1 MPQYDI
7 RNRQFNNYG
16 ISTTKSG
23 ITKIPSSGTGVAGL
37 LTSLRDD
44 MIANWQLY
52 NGEPVVG
59 NEIILSSLDGSQPTF
74 VTKRFFRELDV
85 TQPSLDQSTTLGYL
99 GSANYGK
106 GPIKK
111 QHVLLLESDIDI
123 LPNRGSVSRG
133 VDQTYRVRLEY
144 DERDRIHPYDKEFE
158 EIRYQVNISLRS
170 LSRTPYVNG
179 SVIDETDTNYHLLE
193 PLTRDLDGALIHPGY
208 TLKTNSWEESDGIP
222 NPMYGWLKTHVATSN
237 QILNNGDVT
246 EPITGS
252 DGLIL
257 LENGSTLNTNVIRYP
272 GECVDITFEDIIIPA
287 SSLEVEHID
296 ASKIFI
302 SSETIVGES
311 SGARAIYHPS
321 SSGTTIN
328 FISTNEVPFQIDEKI
343 TGLSSGK
350 EVYLRSMST
359 GISRSKRFR
368 NKRKGNGWFKRF
380 PKVGVSVEGSYPITY
395 RLTMTERGFV
405 FYLYD
410 DAATDQNDDYA
421 WLCVQRTVDNQTGI
435 TRTDEAGRF
444 PVHVLYSCSRESVD
458 SRDFGV
464 YFSENAANLQTAE
477 NTVTEVFDNSGNVL
491 DLDAVSNEK
500 SFYILSPY
508 DREDPLSDE
517 FSAKLI
523 WRFVARE
530 FDILKPWD
538 VHKLATKHQVDS
550 NAIVNP
556 LEQLSITDDN
566 RFVITFPTGLTTQ
579 RFMYPKEEID
589 LICFSSAEVVAEGSN
604 VPMTTYLPTGST
616 GLNDNRRYQGM
627 RSTLPNGNG
636 MRVMVLVNARYIFN
650 SDVNLDLNLLD

>member
-491 DLDAVSNEK
+491 ALDAVSNEK

>member
-1 MPQYDI
+1 M
-7 RNRQFNNYG
+7 
-16 ISTTKSG
+16 
-23 ITKIPSSGTGVAGL
+23 
-37 LTSLRDD
+37 
-44 MIANWQLY
+44 
-52 NGEPVVG
+52 
-59 NEIILSSLDGSQPTF
+59 
-74 VTKRFFRELDV
+74 
-85 TQPSLDQSTTLGYL
+85 
-99 GSANYGK
+99 
-106 GPIKK
+106 
-111 QHVLLLESDIDI
+111 
-123 LPNRGSVSRG
+123 
-133 VDQTYRVRLEY
+133 
-144 DERDRIHPYDKEFE
+144 
-158 EIRYQVNISLRS
+158 
-170 LSRTPYVNG
+170 
-179 SVIDETDTNYHLLE
+179 
-193 PLTRDLDGALIHPGY
+193 
-208 TLKTNSWEESDGIP
+208 
-222 NPMYGWLKTHVATSN
+222 
-237 QILNNGDVT
+237 
-246 EPITGS
+246 
-252 DGLIL
+252 

-302 SSETIVGES
+302 SSETIVGET

-380 PKVGVSVEGSYPITY
+380 PKIGASVEGSYPITY

-491 DLDAVSNEK
+491 ALDAVSNER

-636 MRVMVLVNARYIFN
+636 MRVMVLVNARYILN
-650 SDVNLDLNLLD
+650 SDVNLDLN

>member
-16 ISTTKSG
+16 VSTTKSG
-23 ITKIPSSGTGVAGL
+23 ITRIPSSGVGAAGL

-59 NEIILSSLDGSQPTF
+59 NEIVLSSLDGSQPTF
-74 VTKRFFRELDV
+74 VTKRFFKELDV

-99 GSANYGK
+99 GSANYGA
-106 GPIKK
+106 GPVKK

-133 VDQTYRVRLEY
+133 VDQTYRVRFEY
-144 DERDRIHPYDKEFE
+144 DERDRIYPYDKEFE
-158 EIRYQVNISLRS
+158 AIRYQTNITLRS
-170 LSRTPYVNG
+170 LSKTPYVNG

-272 GECVDITFEDIIIPA
+272 GECVDVTFEDIIIPA
-287 SSLEVEHID
+287 SNLEVEHID

-328 FISTNEVPFQIDEKI
+328 FISTNEIPFQIDEKI

-368 NKRKGNGWFKRF
+368 NKRKGSGWFKRF
-380 PKVGVSVEGSYPITY
+380 PKIGASVEGSYPITY

-491 DLDAVSNEK
+491 ALDAVSNER